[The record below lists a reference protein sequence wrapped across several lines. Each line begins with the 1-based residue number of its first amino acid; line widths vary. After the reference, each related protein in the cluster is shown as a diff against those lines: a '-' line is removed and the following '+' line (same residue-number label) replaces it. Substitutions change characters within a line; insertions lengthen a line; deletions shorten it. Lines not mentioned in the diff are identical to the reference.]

1 MAIPPAPW
9 QEWAWAVV
17 LPFSAAIVGTAGT
30 VIAFANSHYTDGVL
44 FVGLALTMTAVAF
57 RNLRALR

>member
-1 MAIPPAPW
+1 MVTPPAPW

-17 LPFSAAIVGTAGT
+17 LPFSAAIFGLAGT

-44 FVGLALTMTAVAF
+44 FVGLTLTMTAVGF
-57 RNLRALR
+57 RNLRVLR